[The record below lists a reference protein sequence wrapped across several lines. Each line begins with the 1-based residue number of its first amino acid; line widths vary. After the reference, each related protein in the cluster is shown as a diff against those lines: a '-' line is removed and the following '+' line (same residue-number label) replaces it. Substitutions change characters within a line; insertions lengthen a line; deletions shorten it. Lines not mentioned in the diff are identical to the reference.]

1 MTKSEIRSFVK
12 GLVRG
17 ISVEER
23 ARFSEALKE
32 EVVGL
37 ECWRSAKE
45 VMLFF
50 SLPDEVDM
58 LPLIRAALAE
68 QKRIYLPRVIA
79 TKVSRDVDVCEVAE
93 GNTLAMGGTL
103 PKKSEQAMGSTLP
116 MRGTLPKKSTLPA
129 GNTVSGE
136 EMILEVRELA
146 PGLMPGQS
154 RPGQLAQMLP
164 PKQLA
169 QMLPPEQLAQMLPP
183 GQLAQML
190 PPEQLEQMLPPGQL
204 PPELLEQ
211 ILPHEQLP
219 PGQLAPGRWGIWE
232 PTDEAPLLSDYSR
245 LDLVV
250 VPGVAFSSDGKRL
263 GRGKSFYDRFLPLVP
278 RAAFVGVCYPC
289 QVVEQ
294 IPADPWDIGMDI
306 VCCGKK
312 R

>member
-1 MTKSEIRSFVK
+1 MTKGEIRSFVK

-79 TKVSRDVDVCEVAE
+79 TKVSRGVDVCEVAE

-103 PKKSEQAMGSTLP
+103 PKKSEQAMGN
-116 MRGTLPKKSTLPA
+116 TLPKESTLPA
-129 GNTVSGE
+129 GNTVNGE

-146 PGLMPGQS
+146 P
-154 RPGQLAQMLP
+154 
-164 PKQLA
+164 
-169 QMLPPEQLAQMLPP
+169 E
-183 GQLAQML
+183 
-190 PPEQLEQMLPPGQL
+190 
-204 PPELLEQ
+204 
-211 ILPHEQLP
+211 
-219 PGQLAPGRWGIWE
+219 QLAPGRWGIWE

>member
-79 TKVSRDVDVCEVAE
+79 TQVSRGADVCEVAE

-103 PKKSEQAMGSTLP
+103 PKKSEQAMGN
-116 MRGTLPKKSTLPA
+116 TLPKENTLPA
-129 GNTVSGE
+129 GNTVRCE
-136 EMILEVRELA
+136 EMVLEVRELA
-146 PGLMPGQS
+146 PGLMPGQL

-164 PKQLA
+164 P
-169 QMLPPEQLAQMLPP
+169 
-183 GQLAQML
+183 
-190 PPEQLEQMLPPGQL
+190 
-204 PPELLEQ
+204 
-211 ILPHEQLP
+211 EQLP

-306 VCCGKK
+306 VCCGEK

>member
-1 MTKSEIRSFVK
+1 
-12 GLVRG
+12 
-17 ISVEER
+17 
-23 ARFSEALKE
+23 
-32 EVVGL
+32 
-37 ECWRSAKE
+37 
-45 VMLFF
+45 
-50 SLPDEVDM
+50 M

-79 TKVSRDVDVCEVAE
+79 TQVSRGADVCEVAE

-103 PKKSEQAMGSTLP
+103 PKKSEQAMGN
-116 MRGTLPKKSTLPA
+116 TLPKENTLPA
-129 GNTVSGE
+129 GNTVRCE
-136 EMILEVRELA
+136 EMVLEVRELA
-146 PGLMPGQS
+146 PGLMPGQL
-154 RPGQLAQMLP
+154 R
-164 PKQLA
+164 
-169 QMLPPEQLAQMLPP
+169 PEQLAL
-183 GQLAQML
+183 
-190 PPEQLEQMLPPGQL
+190 
-204 PPELLEQ
+204 
-211 ILPHEQLP
+211 
-219 PGQLAPGRWGIWE
+219 GRWGIWE

-306 VCCGKK
+306 VCCGEK

>member
-32 EVVGL
+32 EVIGL

-79 TKVSRDVDVCEVAE
+79 TQVSRGADVCEVAE
-93 GNTLAMGGTL
+93 GNTLAMRGTL
-103 PKKSEQAMGSTLP
+103 AKKSEQAMGSTLAKKSEQA
-116 MRGTLPKKSTLPA
+116 MGNTLPKESSLPA

-146 PGLMPGQS
+146 PELLPGGLMPGQL
-154 RPGQLAQMLP
+154 RPGQLAL
-164 PKQLA
+164 
-169 QMLPPEQLAQMLPP
+169 
-183 GQLAQML
+183 
-190 PPEQLEQMLPPGQL
+190 
-204 PPELLEQ
+204 
-211 ILPHEQLP
+211 
-219 PGQLAPGRWGIWE
+219 GRWGIWE

-263 GRGKSFYDRFLPLVP
+263 GRGKSFYDRFLPLLP

-306 VCCGKK
+306 VCCGEK

>member
-79 TKVSRDVDVCEVAE
+79 TQVSRGVDVCEVAE

-103 PKKSEQAMGSTLP
+103 PTKSEQAMGN
-116 MRGTLPKKSTLPA
+116 TLPKKSTLPA
-129 GNTVSGE
+129 GNTVSCE

-146 PGLMPGQS
+146 
-154 RPGQLAQMLP
+154 
-164 PKQLA
+164 
-169 QMLPPEQLAQMLPP
+169 
-183 GQLAQML
+183 
-190 PPEQLEQMLPPGQL
+190 
-204 PPELLEQ
+204 
-211 ILPHEQLP
+211 

>member
-23 ARFSEALKE
+23 TRFSEALKE

-79 TKVSRDVDVCEVAE
+79 TQVSRGVDVCEVAE
-93 GNTLAMGGTL
+93 GNTL
-103 PKKSEQAMGSTLP
+103 PKE
-116 MRGTLPKKSTLPA
+116 STLPA
-129 GNTVSGE
+129 GNTVSCE

-146 PGLMPGQS
+146 
-154 RPGQLAQMLP
+154 
-164 PKQLA
+164 
-169 QMLPPEQLAQMLPP
+169 
-183 GQLAQML
+183 
-190 PPEQLEQMLPPGQL
+190 
-204 PPELLEQ
+204 
-211 ILPHEQLP
+211 

-306 VCCGKK
+306 VCCGEK

>member
-23 ARFSEALKE
+23 TRFSEALKE

-68 QKRIYLPRVIA
+68 QKHIYLPRVIA
-79 TKVSRDVDVCEVAE
+79 TQVSRGVDVCEVAE

-103 PKKSEQAMGSTLP
+103 PKKSEQAMVN
-116 MRGTLPKKSTLPA
+116 TLPKESTLPA
-129 GNTVSGE
+129 GNTVNGE

-146 PGLMPGQS
+146 PGLMPGGLM
-154 RPGQLAQMLP
+154 PGLLR
-164 PKQLA
+164 
-169 QMLPPEQLAQMLPP
+169 PEQLAQM
-183 GQLAQML
+183 
-190 PPEQLEQMLPPGQL
+190 
-204 PPELLEQ
+204 
-211 ILPHEQLP
+211 LP

-306 VCCGKK
+306 VCCGEK

>member
-37 ECWRSAKE
+37 ECWRRAKE

-79 TKVSRDVDVCEVAE
+79 TQVSRGVDVCEVAE
-93 GNTLAMGGTL
+93 GNTL
-103 PKKSEQAMGSTLP
+103 PKESTLQV
-116 MRGTLPKKSTLPA
+116 
-129 GNTVSGE
+129 GNTVSCE

-146 PGLMPGQS
+146 
-154 RPGQLAQMLP
+154 
-164 PKQLA
+164 
-169 QMLPPEQLAQMLPP
+169 
-183 GQLAQML
+183 
-190 PPEQLEQMLPPGQL
+190 
-204 PPELLEQ
+204 
-211 ILPHEQLP
+211 

-306 VCCGKK
+306 VCCGEK

>member
-79 TKVSRDVDVCEVAE
+79 TQVSRGVDVCEVAE
-93 GNTLAMGGTL
+93 GNTLAMRGTL
-103 PKKSEQAMGSTLP
+103 AKKSEQAMGSTLP
-116 MRGTLPKKSTLPA
+116 MRGTLPKESTLPA
-129 GNTVSGE
+129 GNGERGE
-136 EMILEVRELA
+136 EMVLEVRELA
-146 PGLMPGQS
+146 PGLI
-154 RPGQLAQMLP
+154 PGQLRP
-164 PKQLA
+164 EQLA

-183 GQLAQML
+183 GQLAL
-190 PPEQLEQMLPPGQL
+190 
-204 PPELLEQ
+204 
-211 ILPHEQLP
+211 
-219 PGQLAPGRWGIWE
+219 GRWGIWE

-294 IPADPWDIGMDI
+294 IPADPWDIGMNI
-306 VCCGKK
+306 VCCGEK

>member
-23 ARFSEALKE
+23 TRFSEALKE

-68 QKRIYLPRVIA
+68 HKRIYLPRVIA
-79 TKVSRDVDVCEVAE
+79 TQVSRGVDVCEVAE

-103 PKKSEQAMGSTLP
+103 AKKSEQAMGSTL
-116 MRGTLPKKSTLPA
+116 LKKSTLPA
-129 GNTVSGE
+129 GNTVIGE

-146 PGLMPGQS
+146 PGMMPGGLMPGQ
-154 RPGQLAQMLP
+154 L
-164 PKQLA
+164 
-169 QMLPPEQLAQMLPP
+169 E
-183 GQLAQML
+183 QML
-190 PPEQLEQMLPPGQL
+190 PPEQLEQILPPGQL
-204 PPELLEQ
+204 PP
-211 ILPHEQLP
+211 
-219 PGQLAPGRWGIWE
+219 GQLALGQWGIWE

-306 VCCGKK
+306 VCCGEK

>member
-23 ARFSEALKE
+23 TRFSEALKE

-79 TKVSRDVDVCEVAE
+79 TQVSRGVDVCKVAE

-103 PKKSEQAMGSTLP
+103 PKKSEQAMGN
-116 MRGTLPKKSTLPA
+116 TLPKESTLPA
-129 GNTVSGE
+129 GNTVNGE

-146 PGLMPGQS
+146 PGLIPGQL
-154 RPGQLAQMLP
+154 RPEQLEQILLPEQLEQILLPGQLAQI
-164 PKQLA
+164 
-169 QMLPPEQLAQMLPP
+169 LPPEQLAQMLPP
-183 GQLAQML
+183 
-190 PPEQLEQMLPPGQL
+190 E
-204 PPELLEQ
+204 
-211 ILPHEQLP
+211 
-219 PGQLAPGRWGIWE
+219 QLAPGRWGIWE

>member
-23 ARFSEALKE
+23 TRFSEALKE

-116 MRGTLPKKSTLPA
+116 MRGTLPKESTLPA
-129 GNTVSGE
+129 GNGERGE
-136 EMILEVRELA
+136 EMVLEVRELA
-146 PGLMPGQS
+146 PGLI
-154 RPGQLAQMLP
+154 PGQLRPEQLEQILLP
-164 PKQLA
+164 EQLA
-169 QMLPPEQLAQMLPP
+169 QMLPPEQLAQM
-183 GQLAQML
+183 
-190 PPEQLEQMLPPGQL
+190 
-204 PPELLEQ
+204 
-211 ILPHEQLP
+211 LP

-294 IPADPWDIGMDI
+294 IPADPWDIGMNI
-306 VCCGKK
+306 VCCGEK

>member
-79 TKVSRDVDVCEVAE
+79 TQVSMGVDVCEVAK

-103 PKKSEQAMGSTLP
+103 PKKSEQAMGSTL
-116 MRGTLPKKSTLPA
+116 LKKSTLPA

-146 PGLMPGQS
+146 PGMMPEGLMPGQL
-154 RPGQLAQMLP
+154 RPEQLAQMLP
-164 PKQLA
+164 PGQLA

-190 PPEQLEQMLPPGQL
+190 PPW
-204 PPELLEQ
+204 
-211 ILPHEQLP
+211 
-219 PGQLAPGRWGIWE
+219 QLALGQWGIWE

-306 VCCGKK
+306 VCCGEK

>member
-93 GNTLAMGGTL
+93 GNTL
-103 PKKSEQAMGSTLP
+103 PKKSTLAMGSTLP
-116 MRGTLPKKSTLPA
+116 KESSLPA

-146 PGLMPGQS
+146 PGMMPEELMPAQL
-154 RPGQLAQMLP
+154 RPGH
-164 PKQLA
+164 
-169 QMLPPEQLAQMLPP
+169 LAQMLPP
-183 GQLAQML
+183 GQI
-190 PPEQLEQMLPPGQL
+190 PPEQLA
-204 PPELLEQ
+204 
-211 ILPHEQLP
+211 

-250 VPGVAFSSDGKRL
+250 VPGVAFSSDGRRL

>member
-23 ARFSEALKE
+23 TRFSEALKE

-79 TKVSRDVDVCEVAE
+79 TQVSRDVDVCEVAE
-93 GNTLAMGGTL
+93 GN
-103 PKKSEQAMGSTLP
+103 
-116 MRGTLPKKSTLPA
+116 TLPKKSTLPA

-146 PGLMPGQS
+146 PG
-154 RPGQLAQMLP
+154 QLAL
-164 PKQLA
+164 
-169 QMLPPEQLAQMLPP
+169 
-183 GQLAQML
+183 
-190 PPEQLEQMLPPGQL
+190 
-204 PPELLEQ
+204 
-211 ILPHEQLP
+211 
-219 PGQLAPGRWGIWE
+219 GRWGIWE

-306 VCCGKK
+306 VCCGEK

>member
-23 ARFSEALKE
+23 TRFSEALKE

-79 TKVSRDVDVCEVAE
+79 TQVSRGADVCEVAE

-116 MRGTLPKKSTLPA
+116 MRGTLPKESTLPA
-129 GNTVSGE
+129 GNGERGE
-136 EMILEVRELA
+136 EMVLEVRELA
-146 PGLMPGQS
+146 PGLMPGQL
-154 RPGQLAQMLP
+154 RPGQLAQMLS
-164 PKQLA
+164 
-169 QMLPPEQLAQMLPP
+169 PEQLAQMLSPE
-183 GQLAQML
+183 QLAQM
-190 PPEQLEQMLPPGQL
+190 
-204 PPELLEQ
+204 
-211 ILPHEQLP
+211 LP

>member
-23 ARFSEALKE
+23 TRFSEALKE

-37 ECWRSAKE
+37 KCWRSAKE

-79 TKVSRDVDVCEVAE
+79 TQVSRGVDVCKVAE
-93 GNTLAMGGTL
+93 GNTLPKEGTLAMGGTL
-103 PKKSEQAMGSTLP
+103 PKKSEQAMGN
-116 MRGTLPKKSTLPA
+116 TLPKKSTLPA
-129 GNTVSGE
+129 GNIVSGE

-146 PGLMPGQS
+146 PGMMPEELMPAQL
-154 RPGQLAQMLP
+154 RPGQME
-164 PKQLA
+164 
-169 QMLPPEQLAQMLPP
+169 QMLPPEQLAQM
-183 GQLAQML
+183 
-190 PPEQLEQMLPPGQL
+190 
-204 PPELLEQ
+204 
-211 ILPHEQLP
+211 LP

>member
-23 ARFSEALKE
+23 TRFSEALKE

-93 GNTLAMGGTL
+93 GNTL
-103 PKKSEQAMGSTLP
+103 PKKSTLAMGSTLP
-116 MRGTLPKKSTLPA
+116 MESTLPT

-146 PGLMPGQS
+146 PGLMPGLL
-154 RPGQLAQMLP
+154 RPGQLRP
-164 PKQLA
+164 GQLA
-169 QMLPPEQLAQMLPP
+169 QMLPPEQLAQM
-183 GQLAQML
+183 
-190 PPEQLEQMLPPGQL
+190 
-204 PPELLEQ
+204 
-211 ILPHEQLP
+211 LP

>member
-23 ARFSEALKE
+23 TRFSEALKE

-79 TKVSRDVDVCEVAE
+79 TQVSRGVDVCKVAE
-93 GNTLAMGGTL
+93 GNTLAMRGTL
-103 PKKSEQAMGSTLP
+103 AKKSEQAMGNTL
-116 MRGTLPKKSTLPA
+116 LKKSTLPA
-129 GNTVSGE
+129 GDTVSCD

-146 PGLMPGQS
+146 PGMMPGGLMPGQLRPGQL

-164 PKQLA
+164 PEQLA

-183 GQLAQML
+183 GQL
-190 PPEQLEQMLPPGQL
+190 PPEQLA
-204 PPELLEQ
+204 PE
-211 ILPHEQLP
+211 
-219 PGQLAPGRWGIWE
+219 QLAPGRWGIWE

-306 VCCGKK
+306 VCCGEK

>member
-23 ARFSEALKE
+23 TRFSEALKE

-37 ECWRSAKE
+37 ECWRSANE

-103 PKKSEQAMGSTLP
+103 PKKSEQAMGN
-116 MRGTLPKKSTLPA
+116 TLPKESTLPA
-129 GNTVSGE
+129 GNIVSGE

-146 PGLMPGQS
+146 PG
-154 RPGQLAQMLP
+154 QLAL
-164 PKQLA
+164 
-169 QMLPPEQLAQMLPP
+169 
-183 GQLAQML
+183 
-190 PPEQLEQMLPPGQL
+190 
-204 PPELLEQ
+204 
-211 ILPHEQLP
+211 
-219 PGQLAPGRWGIWE
+219 GRWGIWE

-250 VPGVAFSSDGKRL
+250 VPGVAFSSDGRRL

>member
-23 ARFSEALKE
+23 TRFSEALKE

-79 TKVSRDVDVCEVAE
+79 TQVSRGVDVCEVAE
-93 GNTLAMGGTL
+93 GNTL
-103 PKKSEQAMGSTLP
+103 PKE
-116 MRGTLPKKSTLPA
+116 STLPA
-129 GNTVSGE
+129 GNTVSCE

-146 PGLMPGQS
+146 
-154 RPGQLAQMLP
+154 
-164 PKQLA
+164 
-169 QMLPPEQLAQMLPP
+169 
-183 GQLAQML
+183 
-190 PPEQLEQMLPPGQL
+190 
-204 PPELLEQ
+204 
-211 ILPHEQLP
+211 

>member
-23 ARFSEALKE
+23 TRFSEALKE

-79 TKVSRDVDVCEVAE
+79 TQVSRGVDVCEVAE

-116 MRGTLPKKSTLPA
+116 MRGTLPKESTLPA
-129 GNTVSGE
+129 GNGERGE
-136 EMILEVRELA
+136 EMVLEVRELA
-146 PGLMPGQS
+146 PGLMPGQL
-154 RPGQLAQMLP
+154 RPG
-164 PKQLA
+164 QLA

-183 GQLAQML
+183 GQLAL
-190 PPEQLEQMLPPGQL
+190 
-204 PPELLEQ
+204 
-211 ILPHEQLP
+211 
-219 PGQLAPGRWGIWE
+219 GRWGIWE

-306 VCCGKK
+306 VCCGEK

>member
-17 ISVEER
+17 VSVEER
-23 ARFSEALKE
+23 TRFSEALKE

-79 TKVSRDVDVCEVAE
+79 TQVSRGVDVCEVAE
-93 GNTLAMGGTL
+93 GNTL
-103 PKKSEQAMGSTLP
+103 PKKSTLAMGSTLP
-116 MRGTLPKKSTLPA
+116 MESTLPA

-146 PGLMPGQS
+146 P
-154 RPGQLAQMLP
+154 
-164 PKQLA
+164 
-169 QMLPPEQLAQMLPP
+169 E
-183 GQLAQML
+183 
-190 PPEQLEQMLPPGQL
+190 
-204 PPELLEQ
+204 
-211 ILPHEQLP
+211 
-219 PGQLAPGRWGIWE
+219 QLAPGRWGIWE

>member
-79 TKVSRDVDVCEVAE
+79 TQVSRGVDVCKVAE
-93 GNTLAMGGTL
+93 GNTLAMRGTL
-103 PKKSEQAMGSTLP
+103 AKKSEQAMGN
-116 MRGTLPKKSTLPA
+116 TLPKESTLPA

-146 PGLMPGQS
+146 P
-154 RPGQLAQMLP
+154 
-164 PKQLA
+164 
-169 QMLPPEQLAQMLPP
+169 E
-183 GQLAQML
+183 
-190 PPEQLEQMLPPGQL
+190 
-204 PPELLEQ
+204 
-211 ILPHEQLP
+211 
-219 PGQLAPGRWGIWE
+219 QLAPGRWGIWE
-232 PTDEAPLLSDYSR
+232 PTDGAPLLSDYSR

-306 VCCGKK
+306 VCCGEK

>member
-23 ARFSEALKE
+23 TRFSEALKE

-79 TKVSRDVDVCEVAE
+79 AQVSRGVDVCEVAE

-116 MRGTLPKKSTLPA
+116 MRGTLPKESTLPA
-129 GNTVSGE
+129 GNGERGE
-136 EMILEVRELA
+136 EMVLEVRELA
-146 PGLMPGQS
+146 PRLMPGQL
-154 RPGQLAQMLP
+154 R
-164 PKQLA
+164 
-169 QMLPPEQLAQMLPP
+169 PEQLAQMLPP
-183 GQLAQML
+183 GQLAL
-190 PPEQLEQMLPPGQL
+190 
-204 PPELLEQ
+204 
-211 ILPHEQLP
+211 
-219 PGQLAPGRWGIWE
+219 GRWGIWE

-306 VCCGKK
+306 VCCGEK

>member
-79 TKVSRDVDVCEVAE
+79 TQVSRGVDVCEVAE

-116 MRGTLPKKSTLPA
+116 MRGTLPKESTLPA
-129 GNTVSGE
+129 GNGERGE
-136 EMILEVRELA
+136 EMVLEVRELA
-146 PGLMPGQS
+146 PGLMPGQL
-154 RPGQLAQMLP
+154 RPG
-164 PKQLA
+164 QLA

-183 GQLAQML
+183 GQLAL
-190 PPEQLEQMLPPGQL
+190 
-204 PPELLEQ
+204 
-211 ILPHEQLP
+211 
-219 PGQLAPGRWGIWE
+219 GRWGIWE

-306 VCCGKK
+306 VCCGEK

>member
-23 ARFSEALKE
+23 TRFSEALKE

-79 TKVSRDVDVCEVAE
+79 TQVSRGVDVCEVAE

-116 MRGTLPKKSTLPA
+116 MRGTLPKESTLPA
-129 GNTVSGE
+129 GNTVSCE

-146 PGLMPGQS
+146 PGLMPGQL
-154 RPGQLAQMLP
+154 RPGQLAQILP
-164 PKQLA
+164 PEQLA

-183 GQLAQML
+183 GQLAL
-190 PPEQLEQMLPPGQL
+190 
-204 PPELLEQ
+204 
-211 ILPHEQLP
+211 
-219 PGQLAPGRWGIWE
+219 GRWGIWE

-306 VCCGKK
+306 VCCGEK

>member
-79 TKVSRDVDVCEVAE
+79 TQVSRGVDVCEVAE

-103 PKKSEQAMGSTLP
+103 PKKSEQAMGSTL
-116 MRGTLPKKSTLPA
+116 LKKSTLPA
-129 GNTVSGE
+129 GDTVSCE

-146 PGLMPGQS
+146 PGMMPEELMPAQL
-154 RPGQLAQMLP
+154 RPG
-164 PKQLA
+164 QLA
-169 QMLPPEQLAQMLPP
+169 QMLPPEQLAQMLSPE
-183 GQLAQML
+183 QLAQM
-190 PPEQLEQMLPPGQL
+190 
-204 PPELLEQ
+204 
-211 ILPHEQLP
+211 LP

-306 VCCGKK
+306 VCCGEK

>member
-23 ARFSEALKE
+23 TRFSEALKE

-79 TKVSRDVDVCEVAE
+79 TQVSRGVDVCEVAE

-103 PKKSEQAMGSTLP
+103 PKKSEQAMGSTMP
-116 MRGTLPKKSTLPA
+116 MRGTLPKESTLPA
-129 GNTVSGE
+129 GNGERGE
-136 EMILEVRELA
+136 EMVLEVRELA
-146 PGLMPGQS
+146 PGLMPGQL
-154 RPGQLAQMLP
+154 RPG
-164 PKQLA
+164 QLA

-183 GQLAQML
+183 GQLAL
-190 PPEQLEQMLPPGQL
+190 
-204 PPELLEQ
+204 
-211 ILPHEQLP
+211 
-219 PGQLAPGRWGIWE
+219 GRWGIWE

-306 VCCGKK
+306 VCCGEK

>member
-23 ARFSEALKE
+23 TRFSEALKE

-79 TKVSRDVDVCEVAE
+79 TQVSRGADVCEVAE
-93 GNTLAMGGTL
+93 GNTLAMRGTL
-103 PKKSEQAMGSTLP
+103 AKKSEQAMGSTL
-116 MRGTLPKKSTLPA
+116 LKKSTLPA
-129 GNTVSGE
+129 GNTVSCE

-146 PGLMPGQS
+146 PG
-154 RPGQLAQMLP
+154 QLAL
-164 PKQLA
+164 
-169 QMLPPEQLAQMLPP
+169 
-183 GQLAQML
+183 
-190 PPEQLEQMLPPGQL
+190 
-204 PPELLEQ
+204 
-211 ILPHEQLP
+211 
-219 PGQLAPGRWGIWE
+219 GRWGIWE

>member
-23 ARFSEALKE
+23 TRFSEALKE

-79 TKVSRDVDVCEVAE
+79 TQVSRGADVCEVAE

-103 PKKSEQAMGSTLP
+103 PKKSEQAMGSTLAKKSEQA
-116 MRGTLPKKSTLPA
+116 MGSTLPKESTLPA

-146 PGLMPGQS
+146 PG
-154 RPGQLAQMLP
+154 QLAL
-164 PKQLA
+164 
-169 QMLPPEQLAQMLPP
+169 
-183 GQLAQML
+183 
-190 PPEQLEQMLPPGQL
+190 
-204 PPELLEQ
+204 
-211 ILPHEQLP
+211 
-219 PGQLAPGRWGIWE
+219 GRWGIWE

-306 VCCGKK
+306 VCCGEK

>member
-23 ARFSEALKE
+23 TRFSEALKE

-79 TKVSRDVDVCEVAE
+79 TQVSRGVDVCEVAE

-103 PKKSEQAMGSTLP
+103 PKKSEQAMGN
-116 MRGTLPKKSTLPA
+116 TLPKESTLPA
-129 GNTVSGE
+129 GNIVSGE

-146 PGLMPGQS
+146 PW
-154 RPGQLAQMLP
+154 QLAL
-164 PKQLA
+164 
-169 QMLPPEQLAQMLPP
+169 
-183 GQLAQML
+183 
-190 PPEQLEQMLPPGQL
+190 
-204 PPELLEQ
+204 
-211 ILPHEQLP
+211 
-219 PGQLAPGRWGIWE
+219 GRWGIWE

-306 VCCGKK
+306 VCCGEK

>member
-23 ARFSEALKE
+23 TRFSEALKE

-79 TKVSRDVDVCEVAE
+79 TQVSRGADVCEVAE

-116 MRGTLPKKSTLPA
+116 KESTLPA
-129 GNTVSGE
+129 GNTVRCE

-146 PGLMPGQS
+146 
-154 RPGQLAQMLP
+154 
-164 PKQLA
+164 
-169 QMLPPEQLAQMLPP
+169 
-183 GQLAQML
+183 
-190 PPEQLEQMLPPGQL
+190 
-204 PPELLEQ
+204 
-211 ILPHEQLP
+211 

>member
-23 ARFSEALKE
+23 TRFSEALKE

-93 GNTLAMGGTL
+93 GNTL
-103 PKKSEQAMGSTLP
+103 PKKSEQAMGN
-116 MRGTLPKKSTLPA
+116 TLPKKSTLPA
-129 GNTVSGE
+129 RNTVSCE

-146 PGLMPGQS
+146 PGLMPGQL

-164 PKQLA
+164 P
-169 QMLPPEQLAQMLPP
+169 
-183 GQLAQML
+183 
-190 PPEQLEQMLPPGQL
+190 
-204 PPELLEQ
+204 
-211 ILPHEQLP
+211 EQLP

-232 PTDEAPLLSDYSR
+232 PTDKAPLLSDYSR

>member
-23 ARFSEALKE
+23 TRFSEALKE

-93 GNTLAMGGTL
+93 GNTL
-103 PKKSEQAMGSTLP
+103 
-116 MRGTLPKKSTLPA
+116 PA
-129 GNTVSGE
+129 GNTVRCE

-146 PGLMPGQS
+146 
-154 RPGQLAQMLP
+154 
-164 PKQLA
+164 
-169 QMLPPEQLAQMLPP
+169 
-183 GQLAQML
+183 
-190 PPEQLEQMLPPGQL
+190 
-204 PPELLEQ
+204 
-211 ILPHEQLP
+211 

-232 PTDEAPLLSDYSR
+232 PTEEAPLLSDYSR

-306 VCCGKK
+306 VCCGEK

>member
-79 TKVSRDVDVCEVAE
+79 TQVSRGADVCEVAE

-103 PKKSEQAMGSTLP
+103 PKKSEQAMVN
-116 MRGTLPKKSTLPA
+116 TLPKESTLPA
-129 GNTVSGE
+129 GNTVSCE

-146 PGLMPGQS
+146 PG
-154 RPGQLAQMLP
+154 QLAL
-164 PKQLA
+164 
-169 QMLPPEQLAQMLPP
+169 
-183 GQLAQML
+183 
-190 PPEQLEQMLPPGQL
+190 
-204 PPELLEQ
+204 
-211 ILPHEQLP
+211 
-219 PGQLAPGRWGIWE
+219 GRWGIWE

-250 VPGVAFSSDGKRL
+250 VPGVAFSSDGRRL

-306 VCCGKK
+306 VCCGEK

>member
-23 ARFSEALKE
+23 TRFSEALKE

-79 TKVSRDVDVCEVAE
+79 AQVSRGVDVCEVAE

-103 PKKSEQAMGSTLP
+103 PKKSEQAMGN
-116 MRGTLPKKSTLPA
+116 TLPKKSTLPA

-136 EMILEVRELA
+136 EMVLEVRELA
-146 PGLMPGQS
+146 PGLMPGQL
-154 RPGQLAQMLP
+154 R
-164 PKQLA
+164 
-169 QMLPPEQLAQMLPP
+169 PEQLAQMLPP
-183 GQLAQML
+183 
-190 PPEQLEQMLPPGQL
+190 E
-204 PPELLEQ
+204 
-211 ILPHEQLP
+211 
-219 PGQLAPGRWGIWE
+219 QLAPGRWGIWE

>member
-23 ARFSEALKE
+23 TRFSEALKE

-79 TKVSRDVDVCEVAE
+79 TQVSRGADVCEVAE
-93 GNTLAMGGTL
+93 GNTLAMRGTL
-103 PKKSEQAMGSTLP
+103 AKKSEQAMGSTL
-116 MRGTLPKKSTLPA
+116 LKKSTLPA
-129 GNTVSGE
+129 GNTVSCE

-146 PGLMPGQS
+146 PGLMPGGLM
-154 RPGQLAQMLP
+154 PGQLRP
-164 PKQLA
+164 GQLA

-183 GQLAQML
+183 GRLA
-190 PPEQLEQMLPPGQL
+190 PE
-204 PPELLEQ
+204 
-211 ILPHEQLP
+211 
-219 PGQLAPGRWGIWE
+219 QLAPGRWGIWE

-306 VCCGKK
+306 VCCGEK

>member
-45 VMLFF
+45 VMLFC

-79 TKVSRDVDVCEVAE
+79 TQVSRGVDVCKVAE
-93 GNTLAMGGTL
+93 GN
-103 PKKSEQAMGSTLP
+103 
-116 MRGTLPKKSTLPA
+116 TLPKKSTLPA
-129 GNTVSGE
+129 GNTVNCE

-146 PGLMPGQS
+146 PGLI
-154 RPGQLAQMLP
+154 PGQLRP
-164 PKQLA
+164 EQLE
-169 QMLPPEQLAQMLPP
+169 QILLPEQLAQMLPP
-183 GQLAQML
+183 GQLAHML
-190 PPEQLEQMLPPGQL
+190 PPEQLEQM
-204 PPELLEQ
+204 
-211 ILPHEQLP
+211 LP

-306 VCCGKK
+306 VCCGEK

>member
-103 PKKSEQAMGSTLP
+103 PKKSTLAMGN
-116 MRGTLPKKSTLPA
+116 TLPKESTLPA
-129 GNTVSGE
+129 GNTVSCE

-146 PGLMPGQS
+146 PGLMPGLL
-154 RPGQLAQMLP
+154 RPG
-164 PKQLA
+164 
-169 QMLPPEQLAQMLPP
+169 QLAQMLPP
-183 GQLAQML
+183 GQLAQM
-190 PPEQLEQMLPPGQL
+190 
-204 PPELLEQ
+204 
-211 ILPHEQLP
+211 LP

-306 VCCGKK
+306 VCCGEK